1 MKRYLLLLALA
12 LLGFASCSKEKA
24 SDPGDE
30 DLKEEFQLKGSISGT
45 VTDSSGE
52 ALSGVSVTAQPGGY
66 ATNTD
71 TLGKYSIPD
80 MPGDTYTVYFFKTHY
95 VDTIVEDVVLNIDQD
110 KRSVNME
117 MRFKVDS
124 LVEEIIDSALRTVQ
138 AVGGLTDSADVESV
152 GLVVKNLKGD
162 TVPSVKATWNRT
174 SGRYSLKLRV
184 PEEGG
189 SIEVKVRDAAGHL
202 MGYHS
207 ESFDADTNQIQL
219 ATFEATNAQGK
230 AKVVFSP
237 ATATV
242 NDSIEAQLTISDTYG
257 GKILRWW
264 YKWHTAGKYTEG
276 NSTKVSFETPGSP
289 MESVAFMVKVLD
301 DDSNLVEYELPFGKV
316 VDDVPALSLGARKN
330 NIPRDTNIAWGS
342 TLKLTAEASDEGT
355 LSLSWKMDD
364 GAWTKGTKDYS
375 KAFAADHEGFHT
387 VQVMASDEDG
397 NAKID
402 TLYVFVGPSF
412 TDPRDKQ
419 RYRYTMI
426 DGVPWMAEDLR
437 YGGDGYYTWAE
448 AFQIADS
455 CNIKGCQDQVL
466 DGVQGICPDGW
477 HVATGPEW
485 TDMAK
490 VFGGDDE
497 AAWDL
502 KSSYAWGDNENGS
515 GTSLMNIKPKGLFD
529 EAGNFQD
536 KRETFYWS
544 LIEPEGFL
552 KTEVYAHQI
561 DAATNRIQYVG
572 GKLKLFKLGLRCVG
586 NMIPAV
592 EILWED
598 GMQLAGVGEKRLFK
612 VGRAQGTYLSPA
624 FTVSWKLGDGAWQ
637 APNLPNNGFEV
648 NMPTQQGFVDV
659 ILRLTSA
666 GVSNYDTIPVEVGGF
681 KDTRD
686 GQSYH
691 TVVIDGVEWL
701 RTNLRYAGLPG
712 AATQVGVCNPEIL
725 PLCSQ
730 EFMDGR
736 FYTWAEVKQG
746 VCPPNTHVPSSDE
759 WLALMV
765 AVNPTDTATHAG
777 DSLKATYG
785 WEEITK
791 LPDSYDFRLTAAGSK
806 DESDIWNHA
815 GYSAGQWTSSINPST
830 DPEEAF
836 YVKFGVYTGYAIM
849 DDALTT
855 EDNRYSVRCIV
866 DQ

>member
-1 MKRYLLLLALA
+1 MKRLLLLLALA
-12 LLGFASCSKEKA
+12 LLAFASCSKEKA

-80 MPGDTYTVYFFKTHY
+80 MPGDTYTVYFFKTNY

-242 NDSIEAQLTISDTYG
+242 NDSIEAQLTLSDTFG

-264 YKWHTAGKYTEG
+264 YKWHTAGKYTDG
-276 NSTKVSFETPGSP
+276 NASTVFLETPGSP

-330 NIPRDTNIAWGS
+330 NIPRDTNIAWGT
-342 TLKLTAEASDEGT
+342 TLKLTAVASDAGT
-355 LSLSWKMDD
+355 LSMSWKMDD
-364 GAWTKGTKDYS
+364 GSWTKGSKDYS
-375 KAFAADHEGFHT
+375 KAFAADHEGFHSI
-387 VQVMASDEDG
+387 QVMASDEDG

-402 TLYVFVGPSF
+402 TLYVLVGPSF

-448 AFQIADS
+448 ALGLDES
-455 CNIKGCQDQVL
+455 CNYKICAGQVWN
-466 DGVQGICPDGW
+466 GMQGICPEGW
-477 HVATGPEW
+477 HVATDSNW
-485 TDMAK
+485 MDMAE

-502 KSSYAWGDNENGS
+502 KSSYAWGDDGNGS
-515 GTSLMNIKPKGLFD
+515 GSSLLNVKPKGSFN

-536 KRETFYWS
+536 KREVRYQAVM
-544 LIEPEGFL
+544 ENGFEAFNQVGPYL
-552 KTEVYAHQI
+552 I
-561 DAATNRIQYVG
+561 DAPTNRIQSEGQYKHYG
-572 GKLKLFKLGLRCVG
+572 FGIRCVG
-586 NMIPAV
+586 NLKPTVLIQ
-592 EILWED
+592 WED
-598 GMQLAGVGEKRLFK
+598 GIQLAGVGEKKQFK
-612 VGRAQGTYLSPA
+612 VARAQGTYLSA
-624 FTVSWKLGDGAWQ
+624 SYSVSWKLGDGTWQ
-637 APNLPNNGFEV
+637 APNMANNGFEV
-648 NMPTQQGFVDV
+648 TMPTQQGFVDV
-659 ILRLTSA
+659 ILRMTSG
-666 GVSNYDTIPVEVGGF
+666 GVPNYDTIPVEVGGF

-701 RTNLRYAGLPG
+701 RTNLRYAGSG
-712 AATQVGVCNPEIL
+712 SVGECHPDSK
-725 PLCSQ
+725 PLCSEVEWQ
-730 EFMDGR
+730 GR
-736 FYTWAEVKQG
+736 FYTWSEAQNQI
-746 VCPPNTHVPSSDE
+746 CPPGSHLPSEAE
-759 WLALMV
+759 WMSLINLVGGDKLA
-765 AVNPTDTATHAG
+765 A
-777 DSLKATYG
+777 DSLKAPVSWIESKVYEDPHYFTMKAVG
-785 WEEITK
+785 T
-791 LPDSYDFRLTAAGSK
+791 K
-806 DESDIWNHA
+806 DEDPNWNMI
-815 GYSAGQWTSSINPST
+815 GISAAFWTSTLIVDT
-830 DPEEAF
+830 DPDPDPDE
-836 YVKFGVYTGYAIM
+836 GVYFKFIVGTSLVIR